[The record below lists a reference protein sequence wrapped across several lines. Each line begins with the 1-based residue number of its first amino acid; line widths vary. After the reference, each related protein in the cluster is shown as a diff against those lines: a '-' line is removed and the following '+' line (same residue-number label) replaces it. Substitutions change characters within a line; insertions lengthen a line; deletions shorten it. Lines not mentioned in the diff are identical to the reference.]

1 MSSPNADFV
10 PERYRGYLLVI
21 VRRNWSAALQA
32 SGEPEDV
39 VQLATIEAIRCR
51 DQFRGH
57 TAEEYRGWL
66 GSVLTHT
73 IRDVEKHQ
81 RRQKRDHRRACP
93 IEDEVG
99 RSSDAL
105 CRFAAVGPS
114 PSSEAAKEEALVRLS
129 DALAA
134 LPPDQFTALSL
145 HHLDGLALQATA
157 EQMGRTR
164 AAVAGLIRRA
174 MEGLRGNLGGN
185 P

>member
-1 MSSPNADFV
+1 VSSPDADFE
-10 PERYRGYLLVI
+10 PERYRGYLFVI
-21 VRRNWSAALQA
+21 VRRNWSAALQ
-32 SGEPEDV
+32 SYGEPEDI
-39 VQLATIEAIRCR
+39 VQLAITETIRSR
-51 DQFRGH
+51 DQFRGR

-66 GSVLTHT
+66 GTVLTNT
-73 IRDVEKHQ
+73 IKDVEKQQ

-93 IEDEVG
+93 IEDDVG

-105 CRFAAVGPS
+105 CRFAAAGPS

-134 LPPDQFTALSL
+134 LPPDQFVAVAL

-164 AAVAGLIRRA
+164 AAVAGLLRRA
-174 MEGLRGNLGGN
+174 MDGLRGNLGGH